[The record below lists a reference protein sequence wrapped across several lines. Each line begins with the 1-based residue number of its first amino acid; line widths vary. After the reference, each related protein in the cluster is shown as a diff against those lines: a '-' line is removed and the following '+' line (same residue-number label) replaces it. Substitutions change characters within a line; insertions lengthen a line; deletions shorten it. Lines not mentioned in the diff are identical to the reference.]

1 MNRMYLRI
9 NEMWRRFFDLP
20 MNEEFIDLKLNEL
33 QEAESKAPER
43 PDGRELDARIVQ
55 QYCCTIFWDIDDPR
69 RQPDKSRT
77 VTSQKMCD
85 DWRAS
90 CGAKGCRPLLKGP
103 C

>member
-1 MNRMYLRI
+1 MSDMFIRI

-20 MNEEFIDLKLNEL
+20 MSDDFLDLKLKEVM
-33 QEAESKAPER
+33 EADKKSSEQVSEHN
-43 PDGRELDARIVQ
+43 LDVKLAQ

-69 RQPDKSRT
+69 KQPDKSRT

-90 CGAKGCRPLLKGP
+90 CGAKGSRPLLKGP